1 MAEQGSWV
9 GLGCVALSNVSGFPR
24 IGRNRELKFATE
36 GHWRGETSAEELA
49 ATAKA
54 IRIENWKLMQ
64 DAGIDLIPSNDFSYY
79 DQVLDTIALVGA
91 VPERYGWGGGEVD
104 LDTYFAMARGRQT
117 DDVDVTAMEMTKW
130 FNTNYHY
137 IVPEL
142 GPDTR
147 FSLSSSK
154 PFDEH
159 SEAMEEVGIDTVP
172 VLIGPVSFLLLSKP
186 AEGVDDR
193 FDAVDLIEPLIEVYG
208 EVIEKLAGQGA
219 TWVQF
224 DEPCFVQDR
233 TEKELDALR
242 LAYEELCK
250 VHERPRI
257 VVKTYFDHVGDAYGV
272 LRDLPIEGVGLDFT
286 GFIHEEGIG
295 FGEAPFHEHG
305 GRHNA
310 EFIANQEGL
319 DDQWLFAGIVDG
331 RNVWINHLE
340 HSLDALDGM
349 RDRTAQLVVSTSCS
363 LLHTPIDLDA
373 EPAGGDADLDDEL
386 RSWMA
391 FATQKIGEVATLA
404 KGVAEGREA
413 IADQLDKNDRAIDS
427 RRDSARTRNP
437 DVRDRVA
444 ALTEADARRDTPFA
458 ERKRLQQ
465 EKLGL
470 PTFPATTIG
479 SFPQTDEIRAA
490 RRQLREGEIELA
502 EYEDRMRAEIDRVI
516 SFQEEIGL
524 DVLVHGEPERNDMV
538 QYFGEQMLGYAFTE
552 NAWVQSYGSRCVRPP
567 IIFGDVSRP
576 APMTVEWITYAQSKT
591 DLPLKGMLTGP
602 VTMLEWSFVRD
613 DQPRSETCEQLAL
626 AIRDEVA
633 DLEEAGIP
641 IIHVD
646 EPAIREGLPLRHDRW
661 DEYLRWAVYS
671 FRVATSGVSDET
683 QVHTHMCYSD
693 FGDILE
699 HIQEMDADVTLIEA
713 ARSRMELLH
722 HWDRSGFTHDLGP
735 GVYDIHSPRV
745 PSTEEIAELLHEAA
759 RVLRPE
765 QLWVTPD
772 CGLKTRAWAE
782 VDPSLRNMVEAAKQL
797 REELVPAS

>member
-1 MAEQGSWV
+1 M
-9 GLGCVALSNVSGFPR
+9 ALSNVSGFPR

-36 GHWRGETSAEELA
+36 GYWRGETSADELA

-54 IRIENWKLMQ
+54 IRISNWKLMQ

-79 DQVLDTIALVGA
+79 DQVLDAIALVGA
-91 VPERYGWGGGEVD
+91 VPERYGWGGGQVD

-117 DDVDVTAMEMTKW
+117 DDADATAMEMTKW

-142 GPDTR
+142 GPGTT

-159 SEAMEEVGIDTVP
+159 SEAMEEAGIDTVP

-186 AEGVDDR
+186 AGGVAED
-193 FDAVDLIEPLIEVYG
+193 FNPLDLLEPLIEVYG
-208 EVIEKLAGQGA
+208 EVIEKLGGQGA
-219 TWVQF
+219 TWVQL

-233 TEKELDALR
+233 TEQELDALR

-286 GFIHEEGIG
+286 GVVHGDELD
-295 FGEAPFHEHG
+295 EAVHEHG

-310 EFIANQEGL
+310 QFVADQGGL
-319 DDQWLFAGIVDG
+319 EDQWLFAGIVDG

-340 HSLDALDGM
+340 HSLDALEGL
-349 RDRTAQLVVSTSCS
+349 RSRTGQLVVSTSCS

-373 EPAGGDADLDDEL
+373 EPAGGDADLDDEM

-391 FATQKIGEVATLA
+391 FAVQKVGEVATLA
-404 KGVAEGREA
+404 KGLADGRPA
-413 IADQLDKNDRAIDS
+413 IADELDANDRAHDS
-427 RRDSARTRNP
+427 RRDSHRTRTP
-437 DVRDRVA
+437 DVRARVE

-458 ERKRLQQ
+458 ERKQLQQ
-465 EKLGL
+465 ERLGL
-470 PTFPATTIG
+470 PTFPAVTIG
-479 SFPQTDEIRAA
+479 SFPQTDEIRTA
-490 RRQLREGEIELA
+490 RREVREGEIQLA
-502 EYEDRMRAEIDRVI
+502 EYEERMRAEIDRVVA
-516 SFQEEIGL
+516 FQEEIGL

-538 QYFGEQMLGYAFTE
+538 QYFAEQMLGYVFTE
-552 NAWVQSYGSRCVRPP
+552 NAWVQSYGSRYVRPP
-567 IIFGDVSRP
+567 IIFGDVSRA
-576 APMTVEWITYAQSKT
+576 APMTVEWINYAQSKT
-591 DLPLKGMLTGP
+591 EKPMKGMLTGP

-613 DQPRSETCEQLAL
+613 DQPRRETCEQLAL

-633 DLEEAGIP
+633 DLEKAGIP

-646 EPAIREGLPLRHDRW
+646 EPAIREGLPLRRDRW
-661 DEYLRWAVYS
+661 DEYLEWAVYS
-671 FRVATSGVSDET
+671 FRVATAGVADET

-693 FGDILE
+693 FGDILGR
-699 HIQEMDADVTLIEA
+699 IQEMDADVTLIEA

-722 HWDRSGFTHDLGP
+722 HWDRSGFTHDIGP

-745 PSTEEIAELLHEAA
+745 PTVDEMAELLHEAA

-772 CGLKTRAWAE
+772 CGLKTRAWPE
-782 VDPSLRNMVEAAKQL
+782 TEESLRNMVQAAKQL